1 MQRINSDQVIYSMGP
16 ENIPVAEAT
25 PGETLVFATKD
36 CFGNQ
41 IQSQQDLFEAVGWDT
56 INPATGP
63 VYIKGAQPGDT
74 LVVSIEDIIIAEQ
87 GCMVTVPEMGAAG
100 DIVSVSETK
109 IIAIKDGEA
118 LFNEKIS
125 IPVDPM
131 IGVIGTSPEKEE
143 IPCGTP
149 GRHGGNMD
157 TRLIKKDSTVY
168 LPVFVEGALL
178 AMGDLHAVMGD
189 GEVSVT
195 GLEIPG
201 EVTVKVDL
209 IKGECEPWPILENH
223 EYWYIIA
230 SGEDL
235 DEAADLALKAMLE
248 FLGKRTDLS
257 LNDRIS
263 LLSACGNM
271 EICQIV
277 DPLKTIRMGISKTIM
292 KNYNLKFSRNN

>member
-1 MQRINSDQVIYSMGP
+1 MLTVNDDQVVYSMGP
-16 ENIPVAEAT
+16 KNFPVAEVNS
-25 PGETLVFATKD
+25 GETLMFITKD
-36 CFGNQ
+36 CFSNQ
-41 IQSQQDLFEAVGWDT
+41 IKSEGDLFESVGWAT

-63 VYIKGAQPGDT
+63 VAVKGAKPGDT
-74 LVVSIEDIIIAEQ
+74 LAVHIRDIETAEQ

-100 DIVSVSETK
+100 DIIRVSETK
-109 IIAIKDGEA
+109 IINITDGRA
-118 LFNEKIS
+118 RFSDKIS

-131 IGVIGTSPEKEE
+131 IGVIGTAPEKED

-157 TRLIKKDSTVY
+157 TRLIKKGNTIY
-168 LPVFVEGALL
+168 LPVFVDGALL

-201 EVTVKVDL
+201 KVTVKVDL
-209 IKGECEPWPILENH
+209 IKEKSEPWPVLESDD
-223 EYWYIIA
+223 YWYVIA

-235 DEAADLALKAMLE
+235 DAAADLALKAMLE

-271 EICQIV
+271 EISQIV
-277 DPLKTIRMGISKTIM
+277 DPLKTIRFGISKTIM
-292 KNYNLKFSRNN
+292 KNYDLRF

>member
-1 MQRINSDQVIYSMGP
+1 MVTINDDQVVYSMGP
-16 ENIPVAEAT
+16 KNFPVAEVK
-25 PGETLVFATKD
+25 PGETLVFITKD
-36 CFGNQ
+36 CFSNQ
-41 IQSQQDLFEAVGWDT
+41 IQSEKDLFESVGWAT

-63 VYIKGAQPGDT
+63 VAIKGAEPGDT
-74 LVVSIEDIIIAEQ
+74 LKVYIKDIEIAEQ

-100 DIVSVSETK
+100 DIISVSETR
-109 IIAIKDGEA
+109 IINIKDGKA
-118 LFNEKIS
+118 LFSDKIS
-125 IPVDPM
+125 IPIDPM
-131 IGVIGTSPEKEE
+131 IGVIGTSPEKED

-157 TRLIKKDSTVY
+157 TRLIKKGNTIY
-168 LPVFVEGALL
+168 LPVFVDGALL

-201 EVTVKVDL
+201 KVTVQVDL
-209 IKGECEPWPILENH
+209 IKEKGEPWPVLETDG
-223 EYWYIIA
+223 YWYVIA

-235 DEAADLALKAMLE
+235 DAAADLALKAMLE
-248 FLGKRTDLS
+248 FLGKRTNIS

-271 EICQIV
+271 EISQIV
-277 DPLKTIRMGISKTIM
+277 DPLKTIRFGISKDIM
-292 KNYNLKFSRNN
+292 KNYDLKF